1 MTPPREVES
10 RSVGVGSPTSSFANT
25 PSTLPGGKPPR
36 TFGQNIAHTARV
48 FGTIYGVLG
57 AAAVANALTAGAF
70 NSTLGLIPR
79 NTSHAWGILL
89 HPLLHANA
97 RHLGLNAVGIL
108 LMGGL
113 VFLREERDFW
123 RVTALGILV
132 GGGMTWLVGR
142 SDIHV
147 GASGVVFAYLGY
159 LLTTGWFDR
168 KIGAIVL
175 SLAVAALWGSALF
188 GLSPFQQGISWE
200 LHLFGLIGG
209 IAGAWWRKRQP

>member
-1 MTPPREVES
+1 MTPPREAER
-10 RSVGVGSPTSSFANT
+10 RSTVDVTTSNVANVAT
-25 PSTLPGGKPPR
+25 KIPGAKPPR
-36 TFGQNIAHTARV
+36 TIAQNAAHAARV
-48 FGTIYGVLG
+48 FATIYGVLG
-57 AAAVANALTAGAF
+57 AAAVANAITAGAF
-70 NSTLGLIPR
+70 NQALGLVPR
-79 NTSHAWGILL
+79 DTSHAWGILL

-113 VFLREERDFW
+113 VFIRSERDFW
-123 RVTALGILV
+123 RVTALGILF
-132 GGGMTWLVGR
+132 GGSMTWLVGR
-142 SDIHV
+142 TDLHV
-147 GASGVVFAYLGY
+147 GASGVIFAYLGY

-175 SLAVAALWGSALF
+175 SLSVAALWGSALF

-209 IAGAWWRKRQP
+209 IAGAWWRKRRQP